1 MFSFFSGKSLEQH
14 SLCNPG
20 CSFSIVT
27 DLVFFEVT
35 LHVHPISELI
45 RPLLVARTREHSES
59 QLKPK
64 REFIS
69 WYNWMSR
76 GQNCIQTDISRHSK
90 NCYLQTIS
98 SHLLVLL
105 SSVSSSFSRFY
116 LWLQAPLSLYHHGPE
131 NLAEWDFLFSTIP
144 ANFRELSYWPC
155 LSQDFSPGQGV
166 VIHQSWDQC
175 PCMEPGGWN
184 EFHICRGPVD

>member
-1 MFSFFSGKSLEQH
+1 MADHFPWIMAQDPSLAVVLWGQLFCFPILSVTLIPYSKVFQLHPSFSRGECHTGDVFSFFSGKSLEQH

-35 LHVHPISELI
+35 LHVHSISELI

-69 WYNWMSR
+69 
-76 GQNCIQTDISRHSK
+76 
-90 NCYLQTIS
+90 
-98 SHLLVLL
+98 
-105 SSVSSSFSRFY
+105 
-116 LWLQAPLSLYHHGPE
+116 
-131 NLAEWDFLFSTIP
+131 
-144 ANFRELSYWPC
+144 
-155 LSQDFSPGQGV
+155 
-166 VIHQSWDQC
+166 
-175 PCMEPGGWN
+175 
-184 EFHICRGPVD
+184 